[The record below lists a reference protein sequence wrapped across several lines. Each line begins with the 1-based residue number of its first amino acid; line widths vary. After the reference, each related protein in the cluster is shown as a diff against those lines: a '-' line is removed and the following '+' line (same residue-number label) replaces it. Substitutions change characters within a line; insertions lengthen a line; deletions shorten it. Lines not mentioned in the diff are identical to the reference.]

1 LWRIPRFYFK
11 RRAQDGRNAFG
22 FGSQC
27 SSALFNYTSRRYNA
41 RESELKGTFLLKAE
55 TVAMQDSELRSDV
68 QPDPIFLGRLARVQQ
83 VCLAIVVLIA
93 LVHLSGWLFP
103 AVAPLLFRGWMMM
116 KANTAILAILSALS
130 LTLSQNN
137 RSKRSVAIGRL
148 VGGFVCIVAITILIE
163 YALHISL
170 GMDTLLAAD
179 PGSPQP
185 GRMSPQ
191 SATSFALL
199 GIVMTFIQV
208 RTRPA
213 VQVVDLVGF
222 CLGSLIL
229 VIVSGYV
236 FGVMHLFGVSYNN
249 LTAPQTLL
257 SLILLSF
264 VAFGRRAEYGI
275 LSILVGS
282 GMGSRIAR
290 VAAPLAL
297 LVPFMLEAGRGRILQ
312 LGLLGPEYSVALIT
326 ALVAVM
332 GFGLVLTLAL
342 RIDGLE
348 QDIRDLSLR
357 DGLTELFN
365 RRGFL
370 LMAERSLQ
378 QAHRARL
385 PFSVLFIDLD
395 NLKHVNDA
403 LGHDIGSALLC
414 EMADML
420 KLSFRETDV
429 VGRIGG
435 DEFVVAGV
443 SSEAGIALSVERLE
457 KLVANRNLQG
467 GRAYTL
473 DFSFGHVT
481 SEVDGRESLTG
492 LLKKADSAMYAAKR
506 SKKLE
511 APAALI
517 RQ

>member
-1 LWRIPRFYFK
+1 M
-11 RRAQDGRNAFG
+11 Q
-22 FGSQC
+22 GS
-27 SSALFNYTSRRYNA
+27 
-41 RESELKGTFLLKAE
+41 LLRPDA
-55 TVAMQDSELRSDV
+55 
-68 QPDPIFLGRLARVQQ
+68 QPDPILLGRLAWVQQ
-83 VCLAIVVLIA
+83 GCLATVVLIA
-93 LVHLSGWLFP
+93 IVHLSGWLFP
-103 AVAPLLFRGWMMM
+103 ALAPLLFKGWTAM
-116 KANTAILAILSALS
+116 KANTAILAILCALS

-137 RSKRSVAIGRL
+137 RSKRSVAIGR
-148 VGGFVCIVAITILIE
+148 VAGGFVCIVAITILME

-170 GMDTLLAAD
+170 GIDTLLAAD

-191 SATSFALL
+191 SATSFTLL
-199 GIVMTFIQV
+199 GLLMTFIQV
-208 RTRPA
+208 RSRPA
-213 VQVVDLVGF
+213 AQLVDLIGF
-222 CLGSLIL
+222 TLGSLLLI
-229 VIVSGYV
+229 IVSGYI
-236 FGVMHLFGVSYNN
+236 FGVMHLLGVSYNN
-249 LTAPQTLL
+249 FTAPQTLL

-264 VAFGRRAEYGI
+264 VALGRRAEHGI

-290 VAAPLAL
+290 IAAPLAL
-297 LVPFMLEAGRGRILQ
+297 LLPFVLEAGRGPMLQ

-326 ALVAVM
+326 ALVALL
-332 GFGLVLTLAL
+332 GFGLVLTLAW

-378 QAHRARL
+378 QAQRARL

-403 LGHDIGSALLC
+403 LGHDAGSALLS

-429 VGRIGG
+429 IGRIGG

-443 SSEAGIALSVERLE
+443 SSEAGIALSVQRLE
-457 KLVANRNLQG
+457 KAVTNRNLQG
-467 GRAYTL
+467 VRAYTL

-481 SEVDGRESLTG
+481 SEVDGRESLAG
-492 LLKKADSAMYAAKR
+492 LLKMADSAMYVTKR
-506 SKKLE
+506 NKKLK
-511 APAALI
+511 ASAALI
-517 RQ
+517 LQ